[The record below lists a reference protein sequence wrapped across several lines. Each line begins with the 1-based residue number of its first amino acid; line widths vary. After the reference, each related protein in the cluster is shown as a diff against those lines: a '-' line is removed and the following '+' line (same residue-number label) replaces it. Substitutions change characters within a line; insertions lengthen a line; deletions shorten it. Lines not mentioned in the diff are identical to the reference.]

1 MTHHLVCLSFDFD
14 TSAGMIA
21 RGLTTPTPV
30 SRGEFGAVAAPRIL
44 KLLERRGL
52 PSTWFVPGYTAATYP
67 DLVRAV
73 ADAGHEIANHG
84 WSHVPPAQLSRDEE
98 EAELVKTSNLLEELT
113 GRAPRGYRSP
123 SWDLSPHTIMLLERH
138 GFAYDSSMMGDDF
151 TPYQARVGDA
161 VALGEPLQP
170 GRASAVAELPV
181 SWHLDDF
188 VHLEYVRAADTVQ
201 LPTFDVTK
209 FFDNAMGDF
218 LWMRRELNR
227 GVLTIT
233 MHPYII
239 GRGHRLLA
247 LERFADTLAERGAR
261 FVTAEAAVA
270 AWQNR

>member
-1 MTHHLVCLSFDFD
+1 VTQHLVCLSFDFD
-14 TSAGMIA
+14 TSSGMIA

-44 KLLERRGL
+44 RLLERRGL

-73 ADAGHEIANHG
+73 ADAGHEIGNHG

-188 VHLEYVRAADTVQ
+188 LHFEYVALPDYVQVPSFGAAT
-201 LPTFDVTK
+201 
-209 FFDNAMGDF
+209 FFDNARGDF
-218 LWMRRELNR
+218 TWMRRELQR
-227 GVLTIT
+227 GVLTLT

-247 LERFADTLAERGAR
+247 LEQFVDDLAARGAR

>member
-1 MTHHLVCLSFDFD
+1 VTQHLVCLSFDFD
-14 TSAGMIA
+14 TSSGMIA
-21 RGLTTPTPV
+21 RGLTSPTPV

-44 KLLERRGL
+44 RLLERRGL

-73 ADAGHEIANHG
+73 ADAGHEVGNHG
-84 WSHVPPAQLSRDEE
+84 WSHVPPARLSRDEE
-98 EAELVKTSNLLEELT
+98 EAELVRTSDLIESLT

-138 GFAYDSSMMGDDF
+138 GFVYDSSMMGDDF
-151 TPYQARVGDA
+151 TPYQARIGDA

-188 VHLEYVRAADTVQ
+188 LHFEYVALPDYVQ
-201 LPTFDVTK
+201 VPAFSPTS
-209 FFDNAMGDF
+209 FFDNARGDF
-218 LWMRRELNR
+218 TWMRRELPR
-227 GVLTIT
+227 GVLTLT

-247 LERFADTLAERGAR
+247 LEQLVDDLAAHGAR

-270 AWQNR
+270 AWHNR